1 MHNPNHQPER
11 EEKTTAVQEER
22 KVSPFRKLSMWVDGD
37 PVPQSE
43 HGEPAE
49 FSKEDLQRPTESFLH
64 KIKHFRK
71 FYIVMSVII
80 CCTLIGVLLYT
91 VSDLPPF
98 GQENVPTNNEV
109 TQKYIEDGL
118 EDTGAANII
127 AGMILDY
134 RAFDTLGESTVLF
147 IAVSAVIILL
157 KKDPDHLDE
166 EEEASL
172 RREELLAKS
181 QPNIILR
188 IIASILVPFILLFGA
203 YVVLNG
209 HISPGGG
216 FSGGA
221 IMGGSLILFASAYGF
236 KKMDTFFSFRTFTGI
251 TSTAL
256 MVYACSKAYSFFTGA
271 NHLESYIPKGI
282 PGAILSGGL
291 ILPLNICVGM
301 IVACTMY
308 GFYSLF
314 SRGDI

>member
-1 MHNPNHQPER
+1 MPKDIHHP
-11 EEKTTAVQEER
+11 KTEQNNQTVQQSTLSPWKKLR
-22 KVSPFRKLSMWVDGD
+22 KWVDGD
-37 PVPQSE
+37 PMGPVEIP
-43 HGEPAE
+43 EPGCVAA
-49 FSKEDLQRPTESFLH
+49 EDLQRKPVSELH
-64 KIKHFRK
+64 KLKRFRK
-71 FYIVMSVII
+71 LYIVASIVF
-80 CCTLIGVLLYT
+80 CCLLIGLLLYT
-91 VSDLPPF
+91 VSDLPAF
-98 GQENVPTNNEV
+98 GVPDAPTNNEV
-109 TQKYIEDGL
+109 SQKYIEDGL
-118 EDTGAANII
+118 TDTGAANII

-157 KKDPDHLDE
+157 RKDPDALDPE
-166 EEEASL
+166 EEGRL
-172 RREELLAKS
+172 RREEMLAKS
-181 QPNIILR
+181 HPNIILR
-188 IIASILVPFILLFGA
+188 TVAAILVPFILLFGA

-221 IMGGSLILFASAYGF
+221 IMGAALILYASAYGF
-236 KKMDTFFSFRTFTGI
+236 KKMDTFFTFKTFTGI
-251 TSTAL
+251 TSSAL
-256 MVYACSKAYSFFTGA
+256 LVYACSKAYSFFTGA

>member
-1 MHNPNHQPER
+1 MRNEHHPET
-11 EEKTTAVQEER
+11 EQQKTIPTGPI
-22 KVSPFRKLSMWVDGD
+22 SPLKRLSLWVNGD
-37 PVPQSE
+37 ETSPCEPVTP
-43 HGEPAE
+43 GTVLP
-49 FSKEDLQRPTESFLH
+49 EDLQRSKKTFLQR
-64 KIKHFRK
+64 IKHFRV
-71 FYIVMSVII
+71 FYAIASVVI
-80 CCTLIGVLLYT
+80 CCFLIGLLLFT

-98 GQENVPTNNEV
+98 GEVDVPTNNEV
-109 TQKYIEDGL
+109 AQKYIEDGL

-157 KKDPDHLDE
+157 KRDPDCPDE
-166 EEEASL
+166 EEEAQN
-172 RREELLAKS
+172 RREELLARS
-181 QPNIILR
+181 HPNIILR
-188 IIASILVPFILLFGA
+188 IVASILIPFILLFGA

-221 IMGGSLILFASAYGF
+221 IMGAGLILFASAYGF
-236 KKMDTFFSFRTFTGI
+236 KKMDTFFTFKTFTGI

-256 MVYACSKAYSFFTGA
+256 LVYACSKAYSFFTGA

>member
-1 MHNPNHQPER
+1 MTNNPNPENKKTDQKLSPIR
-11 EEKTTAVQEER
+11 MLNKWVNGEELPMEEKDFELHLDMKETNHPVLTVRDRARKFR
-22 KVSPFRKLSMWVDGD
+22 KVYV
-37 PVPQSE
+37 V
-43 HGEPAE
+43 
-49 FSKEDLQRPTESFLH
+49 FS
-64 KIKHFRK
+64 
-71 FYIVMSVII
+71 I
-80 CCTLIGVLLYT
+80 CICVALISIMMIAT
-91 VSDLPPF
+91 IQMPPF
-98 GQENVPTNNEV
+98 GEVDVPTNNEV
-109 TQKYIEDGL
+109 SEKYIEDGL
-118 EDTGAANII
+118 TDTGSANIV

-147 IAVSAVIILL
+147 IAVNAVIILL
-157 KKDPDHLDE
+157 KRDPDNPDLS
-166 EEEASL
+166 EEAQD
-172 RREELLAKS
+172 RREELIAQSK
-181 QPNIILR
+181 PNVILK
-188 IIASILVPFILLFGA
+188 IMASVLIPFILLYGA

-221 IMGGSLILFASAYGF
+221 IMGGALILFASSYGF
-236 KKMDTFFSFRTFTGI
+236 KKVSTFFNFKTFTGI

-256 MVYACSKAYSFFTGA
+256 LVYACSKAYSFFTGA
-271 NHLESYIPKGI
+271 NHLESFIPKGI

>member
-1 MHNPNHQPER
+1 MRDHDTTSQPTQDT
-11 EEKTTAVQEER
+11 K
-22 KVSPFRKLSMWVDGD
+22 KVRLSPLRKLNQWVDGD
-37 PVPQSE
+37 SLPRADERMYDYQVP
-43 HGEPAE
+43 
-49 FSKEDLQRPTESFLH
+49 KEDTHKPERTLGQKLRTFRGVYMGICIGICTLFIAILLFTVSFL
-64 KIKHFRK
+64 
-71 FYIVMSVII
+71 
-80 CCTLIGVLLYT
+80 
-91 VSDLPPF
+91 PNF
-98 GQENVPTNNEV
+98 GEVDVPTNNEV
-109 TQKYIEDGL
+109 AQKYIEDGVK
-118 EDTGAANII
+118 DTGATNII

-147 IAVSAVIILL
+147 IAVSAVMILL
-157 KKDPDHLDE
+157 RRDPDNLDP
-166 EEEASL
+166 EEEAQN

-181 QPNIILR
+181 KPNIILK
-188 IIASILVPFILLFGA
+188 IIASILVPFILLYGA

-221 IMGGSLILFASAYGF
+221 IMGAALILFASAHGF
-236 KKMDTFFSFRTFTGI
+236 KKMDTFFNFKTFTGI

-256 MVYACSKAYSFFTGA
+256 LVYACSKAYSFFTGA

>member
-1 MHNPNHQPER
+1 MHNPHNHPDTEQTKQPVENG
-11 EEKTTAVQEER
+11 TL
-22 KVSPFRKLSMWVDGD
+22 SPLKKLSMWVDGD
-37 PVPQSE
+37 ELPAHEPE
-43 HGEPAE
+43 IPAE
-49 FSKEDLQRPTESFLH
+49 IPKEDVQHRPVTFMEKMKS
-64 KIKHFRK
+64 FRK
-71 FYIVMSVII
+71 FYIAASIVI
-80 CCTLIGVLLYT
+80 CCALIAILLYT
-91 VSDLPPF
+91 VSDLPKF
-98 GQENVPTNNEV
+98 GVADAPTNNEV
-109 TQKYIEDGL
+109 AQKYIEEGL

-157 KKDPDHLDE
+157 KKDPDNLDE
-166 EEEASL
+166 EEEAEV

-188 IIASILVPFILLFGA
+188 MIASILVPFILLFGA

-221 IMGGSLILFASAYGF
+221 IMGGALILFASAYGF
-236 KKMDTFFSFRTFTGI
+236 KKMETFFTFKTFTGI

-256 MVYACSKAYSFFTGA
+256 LVYACSKAYSFFTGA

>member
-1 MHNPNHQPER
+1 MHKDNHPET
-11 EEKTTAVQEER
+11 EQQKNLMPAGSL
-22 KVSPFRKLSMWVDGD
+22 SPIKRLSRWVNGD
-37 PVPQSE
+37 PVPPC
-43 HGEPAE
+43 EPVTPGAVAP
-49 FSKEDLQRPTESFLH
+49 EDVKRVSMSPLQKLKR
-64 KIKHFRK
+64 FRI
-71 FYIVMSVII
+71 FYGIASVVI
-80 CCTLIGVLLYT
+80 CCFLIGLLLFT

-98 GQENVPTNNEV
+98 GEADVPTNNEV
-109 TQKYIEDGL
+109 AQKYIEDGL

-157 KKDPDHLDE
+157 KRDPDHLDE
-166 EEEASL
+166 EDEARV
-172 RREELLAKS
+172 RREEMLARS
-181 QPNIILR
+181 HPNIILR
-188 IIASILVPFILLFGA
+188 IIASILMPFILLFGA

-221 IMGGSLILFASAYGF
+221 IMGAGLILFASAYGF
-236 KKMDTFFSFRTFTGI
+236 KKMDTFFTFKTFTGI

-256 MVYACSKAYSFFTGA
+256 LVYACSKAYSFFTGA

>member
-1 MHNPNHQPER
+1 MHNPQNHPET
-11 EEKTTAVQEER
+11 EQNNTAVQEANL
-22 KVSPFRKLSMWVDGD
+22 SPVKKLTRWVNGD
-37 PVPQSE
+37 PLPERVPEAPGQV
-43 HGEPAE
+43 PAE
-49 FSKEDLQRPTESFLH
+49 DLKHPPTSFLQ
-64 KIKHFRK
+64 KIKSFRK
-71 FYIVMSVII
+71 FYVVMSILI
-80 CCTLIGVLLYT
+80 CCSLIAILLYT

-98 GQENVPTNNEV
+98 GEVDVPTNNEV
-109 TQKYIEDGL
+109 AEKYIEDGL

-157 KKDPDHLDE
+157 RKDPDALDP
-166 EEEASL
+166 EEEAQL

-181 QPNIILR
+181 QPNIILKV
-188 IIASILVPFILLFGA
+188 IASILIPFILLFGA

-221 IMGGSLILFASAYGF
+221 IMGGALILFASAYGF
-236 KKMDTFFSFRTFTGI
+236 KKMDSFFTFKTFTGI

-256 MVYACSKAYSFFTGA
+256 LVYACSKAYSFFTGA

>member
-1 MHNPNHQPER
+1 MLNSHNT
-11 EEKTTAVQEER
+11 EENKTAVAEES
-22 KVSPFRKLSMWVDGD
+22 KNLSPVKRLYRWVDGD
-37 PVPQSE
+37 SGILEEDKTPYSMPKDETPRPQM
-43 HGEPAE
+43 
-49 FSKEDLQRPTESFLH
+49 SFME
-64 KIKHFRK
+64 KMKSFRI
-71 FYIVMSVII
+71 FYGIMSVFI
-80 CCTLIGVLLYT
+80 CCVLIGFMLY
-91 VSDLPPF
+91 VCHDMPPF
-98 GQENVPTNNEV
+98 GEVDVPTNNEV
-109 TQKYIEDGL
+109 GQKYIEDGIT
-118 EDTGAANII
+118 DTGAANII

-157 KKDPDHLDE
+157 KRDPDNPDP
-166 EEEASL
+166 EEEAQN

-181 QPNIILR
+181 RPNIVLKVIGAIL
-188 IIASILVPFILLFGA
+188 IPFILLYGG

-209 HISPGGG
+209 HLSPGGG

-221 IMGGSLILFASAYGF
+221 IMGGALILFASAFGF
-236 KKMDTFFSFRTFTGI
+236 KKMDTFFNFKTFTGI

-271 NHLESYIPKGI
+271 NHLESYIWKGI
-282 PGAILSGGL
+282 PGSIVSGGL
-291 ILPLNICVGM
+291 ILPLDICVGM

>member
-1 MHNPNHQPER
+1 MHNPQNHPET
-11 EEKTTAVQEER
+11 EQKKTTVQEETL
-22 KVSPFRKLSMWVDGD
+22 SPAKKLAMWVDGD
-37 PVPQSE
+37 EVPRQE
-43 HGEPAE
+43 PGVPGEVAA
-49 FSKEDLQRPTESFLH
+49 EDLKRPPVSFLQ
-64 KIKHFRK
+64 KVKSFRK
-71 FYIVMSVII
+71 FYAVVSIII
-80 CCTLIGVLLYT
+80 CCSLIGILLYT

-98 GQENVPTNNEV
+98 GEVDVPTNNEV
-109 TQKYIEDGL
+109 AQKYIEDGL

-157 KKDPDHLDE
+157 KKDPDNLDP
-166 EEEASL
+166 EEEAQV
-172 RREELLAKS
+172 RREEMLAKS

-188 IIASILVPFILLFGA
+188 VIASILIPFILLFGA

-221 IMGGSLILFASAYGF
+221 IMGGALILFASAYGF
-236 KKMDTFFSFRTFTGI
+236 KKMDTFFTFKTFTGI

-256 MVYACSKAYSFFTGA
+256 LVYACSKAYSFFTGA

-301 IVACTMY
+301 IVACAMY